1 MKQHDVLGGRFVASI
16 LKSAFQQTDP
26 LSKKERLTSRT
37 GDSRNRIRTS
47 AAKKSVAHP
56 QQLPNPAWRLS
67 KWRRSNP
74 TIESILTK
82 SEGGEGSSRVEV
94 SPQKGNFQMRK
105 RRWPPSVE
113 RQNGTRATACEHM
126 RTRHRFAQH
135 SKKRRHCSFPKRFLV
150 RKLRVPAPLLL
161 VRKRAHF
168 SHAFELHFASQRR
181 RKSASE
187 RPFSSVQKR
196 LFFTARC
203 GSKVRPKHVLE
214 RSFFNSHLEVSQC

>member
-47 AAKKSVAHP
+47 PAKKSVAHP

-113 RQNGTRATACEHM
+113 RQNGTSATACEHM
-126 RTRHRFAQH
+126 RTRRQPLRSTLKKAAALFVSQAFSR
-135 SKKRRHCSFPKRFLV
+135 SKTSR
-150 RKLRVPAPLLL
+150 APLLL

-168 SHAFELHFASQRR
+168 SHAFG
-181 RKSASE
+181 
-187 RPFSSVQKR
+187 VQKR

-203 GSKVRPKHVLE
+203 GSKGRPKRALE
-214 RSFFNSHLEVSQC
+214 RSIFISHLEVS

>member
-1 MKQHDVLGGRFVASI
+1 MCAVKQHDVLGGRFVASI

-82 SEGGEGSSRVEV
+82 GEGGEGSSRVEV

-113 RQNGTRATACEHM
+113 RQNDTRATACEHM
-126 RTRHRFAQH
+126 RTRRQPLRSTLKKAAALFVSQAFSRSKTSRSCPPPLGEETSAFLARFWRA
-135 SKKRRHCSFPKRFLV
+135 K
-150 RKLRVPAPLLL
+150 APLFH
-161 VRKRAHF
+161 RAMWL
-168 SHAFELHFASQRR
+168 ER
-181 RKSASE
+181 ASE
-187 RPFSSVQKR
+187 
-196 LFFTARC
+196 TYA
-203 GSKVRPKHVLE
+203 
-214 RSFFNSHLEVSQC
+214 

>member
-1 MKQHDVLGGRFVASI
+1 MLIRNNSQTQRSACRSGVVRTQRLNPSSPRVRAERVPRGSRSRLKRATSRCERGGGRLAS
-16 LKSAFQQTDP
+16 
-26 LSKKERLTSRT
+26 
-37 GDSRNRIRTS
+37 
-47 AAKKSVAHP
+47 SVKMARG
-56 QQLPNPAWRLS
+56 QRPANICARD
-67 KWRRSNP
+67 
-74 TIESILTK
+74 
-82 SEGGEGSSRVEV
+82 
-94 SPQKGNFQMRK
+94 GN
-105 RRWPPSVE
+105 
-113 RQNGTRATACEHM
+113 
-126 RTRHRFAQH
+126 RFAQH
-135 SKKRRHCSFPKRFLV
+135 SKKRRPCSFPKRFLV

-214 RSFFNSHLEVSQC
+214 RSFFNSHLEISQC

>member
-82 SEGGEGSSRVEV
+82 GEGGEGSSRVEV

-105 RRWPPSVE
+105 RRW
-113 RQNGTRATACEHM
+113 
-126 RTRHRFAQH
+126 
-135 SKKRRHCSFPKRFLV
+135 HCSFPKRFLV

-168 SHAFELHFASQRR
+168 SHAFG
-181 RKSASE
+181 
-187 RPFSSVQKR
+187 VQKR

-203 GSKVRPKHVLE
+203 GSKGRPKRALE
-214 RSFFNSHLEVSQC
+214 RSIFISHLEVS

>member
-1 MKQHDVLGGRFVASI
+1 MCAVKQHDVLGGRFVASI

-105 RRWPPSVE
+105 RRWSPSVE
-113 RQNGTRATACEHM
+113 RQNDTRATACEHM
-126 RTRHRFAQH
+126 RTRRQPPANICARDGNRFAQH
-135 SKKRRHCSFPKRFLV
+135 SKRRRHCSFPKRFLV

-168 SHAFELHFASQRR
+168 SHAFG
-181 RKSASE
+181 
-187 RPFSSVQKR
+187 VQKR

-203 GSKVRPKHVLE
+203 GSKGRPKRALE
-214 RSFFNSHLEVSQC
+214 RSIFISHLEVS

>member
-47 AAKKSVAHP
+47 PAKKSVAHP

-126 RTRHRFAQH
+126 RTRRQPLRSTLKKAAALFVSQAFSR
-135 SKKRRHCSFPKRFLV
+135 SKTSR
-150 RKLRVPAPLLL
+150 APLLL

-168 SHAFELHFASQRR
+168 SHAFG
-181 RKSASE
+181 
-187 RPFSSVQKR
+187 VQKR